1 MSNFAHDGAVIL
13 YLLIAGVLTLI
24 LGVVALVLLQR
35 AIVRNMMKTGGHA
48 FMPPADDRPR
58 LAAGAQLILDDTSVA
73 AAASGRATR
82 LLWRHAVAH
91 AAAGLVFAVG
101 TTVLLFRFGDM

>member
-13 YLLIAGVLTLI
+13 YLLVAGVLTLI
-24 LGVVALVLLQR
+24 LGAVALVLLQR

-58 LAAGAQLILDDTSVA
+58 LAAGAQLIFDEHIGCRRRRAVVRPGC
-73 AAASGRATR
+73 SGAMPSRMPSPDSSSP
-82 LLWRHAVAH
+82 W
-91 AAAGLVFAVG
+91 
-101 TTVLLFRFGDM
+101 